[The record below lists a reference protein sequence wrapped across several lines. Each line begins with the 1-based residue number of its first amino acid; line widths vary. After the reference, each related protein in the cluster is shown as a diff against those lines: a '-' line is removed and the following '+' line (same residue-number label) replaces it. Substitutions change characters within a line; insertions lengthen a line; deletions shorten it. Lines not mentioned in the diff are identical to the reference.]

1 MIFRL
6 GLSAIAM
13 AGAAA
18 MVAVDSAEAPPAG
31 TPATQPP
38 APAGAGPHRTG
49 INIAGGEFKP
59 GRRPGVY
66 GKDYIYPSAA
76 NLVPFAQAGMDIVR
90 LPVRWE
96 RVQPSLSGPLSSE
109 ELQRLDTVI
118 GNARAYR
125 LDVILDVHN
134 YGRYAGRSVTEP
146 AVANG
151 LAHLWTRLAQHYKGQ
166 PLAFGLMNEPNR
178 IAATDW
184 RRIVD
189 RVVVAIRATGARN
202 LILVPGT
209 KWTGAHS
216 WTRTGGG
223 GSNAEA
229 FAGFRDPGGNFAFEM
244 HQYLDSD
251 SSGTHP
257 GCVGPDT
264 GADRLRAATAWLR
277 SEHARGFLGEFGAGR
292 DAACLEALDR
302 MLTYL
307 DRNGD
312 VWMGWTYWAAG
323 PWWPDSYMFSV
334 QPTRAGME
342 RPQMRVLR
350 EHLAQ

>member
-1 MIFRL
+1 ML
-6 GLSAIAM
+6 AS
-13 AGAAA
+13 
-18 MVAVDSAEAPPAG
+18 
-31 TPATQPP
+31 TQPATPT
-38 APAGAGPHRTG
+38 GAGPRLTG
-49 INIAGGEFKP
+49 VNLAGGEFTP
-59 GRRPGVY
+59 GRRPGTY

-76 NLVPFAQAGMDIVR
+76 DLASFAQAGMNIVR

-96 RVQPSLSGPLSSE
+96 RVQPGLSGPLSAE
-109 ELQRLDTVI
+109 EVQRLDMVVS
-118 GNARAYR
+118 NAAAYR
-125 LDVILDVHN
+125 LHVLLDVHN

-146 AVANG
+146 AVAKG
-151 LAHLWTRLAQHYKGQ
+151 LADLWARLARHYKGQ
-166 PLAFGLMNEPNR
+166 PVAFGLMNEPNG
-178 IAATDW
+178 IAAADW

-189 RVVVAIRATGARN
+189 RVVAAIRTTGARN

-257 GCVGPDT
+257 GCGGPDT
-264 GADRLRAATAWLR
+264 GAERLRAATAWLR
-277 SEHARGFLGEFGAGR
+277 SEHARGFLGEFGAGP
-292 DAACLEALDR
+292 DAACLQTLDY

-312 VWMGWTYWAAG
+312 VWTGWTYWAAG
-323 PWWPDSYMFSV
+323 PWWPESYRFSV
-334 QPTRAGME
+334 QPTRGGME

-350 EHLAQ
+350 EHLAR